1 MMMRRYTL
9 PLLAV
14 LLPAM
19 PTLALAADTGP
30 VVRYSAKAKFENVR
44 EDLLNAITGR
54 GLVVD
59 HTSHVAKMLDRT
71 GKDLGKTMKM
81 YGDDQGQV
89 FSFCSAVVSRATMEA
104 DPHNIAFCP
113 YTIAVYT
120 TLKEPDTVYVT
131 YKRVQRPDGSAASKA
146 SLQAVEKL
154 LDELARE
161 ALNLPSK

>member
-1 MMMRRYTL
+1 MLRYLTL
-9 PLLAV
+9 PLLAL
-14 LLPAM
+14 LLPSLSTVAR
-19 PTLALAADTGP
+19 AADSEL

-44 EDLLNAITGR
+44 EDLVNAITGR

-81 YGDDQGQV
+81 YGEDQGQV

-113 YTIAVYT
+113 YTIAVYS
-120 TLKEPDTVYVT
+120 TLKEPGTVFVA
-131 YKRVQRPDGSAASKA
+131 YKRLPRPVGSAASKA
-146 SLQAVEKL
+146 SLQAVETL